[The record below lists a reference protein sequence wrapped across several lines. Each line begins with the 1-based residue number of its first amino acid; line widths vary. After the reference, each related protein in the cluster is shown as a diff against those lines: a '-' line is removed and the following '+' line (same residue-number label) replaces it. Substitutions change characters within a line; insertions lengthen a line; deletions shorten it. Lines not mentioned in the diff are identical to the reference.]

1 MQPKKFV
8 IRKSPSSAPAPA
20 PAYYQPQVQQEQE
33 THGALCFSLGALFGP
48 FGLLLAAIVG
58 KAGGLVKALLGFVL
72 VGLPLT
78 GLAWW
83 LMFGADMVAEQKRRA
98 RIERDN
104 AEFWREVSGSGDLV
118 SPGGRPVNKSPR
130 R

>member
-1 MQPKKFV
+1 MQSKKFV
-8 IRKSPSSAPAPA
+8 IRKTTAASPAQ
-20 PAYYQPQVQQEQE
+20 AYYQPPAPHEPDG
-33 THGALCFSLGALFGP
+33 HGCLCFFLGALFGP

-72 VGLPLT
+72 VGIPIT

-98 RIERDN
+98 RIEREN
-104 AEFWREVSGSGDLV
+104 EELRREESQSGYLATPDGRLV
-118 SPGGRPVNKSPR
+118 E
-130 R
+130 

>member
-1 MQPKKFV
+1 MQNKKFV
-8 IRKSPSSAPAPA
+8 IRKSTPPAA
-20 PAYYQPQVQQEQE
+20 PAYYQPPAPHEQE
-33 THGALCFSLGALFGP
+33 GHGALCFFLGALFGP

-72 VGLPLT
+72 VGLPLM

-83 LMFGADMVAEQKRRA
+83 LMFGVDMVAEQKRRA

-104 AEFWREVSGSGDLV
+104 AEFWREASGSGDMV
-118 SPGGRPVNKSPR
+118 TPDGRPVNKSPR

>member
-20 PAYYQPQVQQEQE
+20 PAYYQPQPPPNQES
-33 THGALCFSLGALFGP
+33 HGALCFFLGALFGP

-72 VGLPLT
+72 VGIPLT
-78 GLAWW
+78 ALTWW
-83 LMFGADMVAEQKRRA
+83 ILVVVVPEQQRRA
-98 RIERDN
+98 RM
-104 AEFWREVSGSGDLV
+104 REYQSYQSEGYSDLI
-118 SPGGRPVNKSPR
+118 SADGRFVRGK
-130 R
+130 

>member
-1 MQPKKFV
+1 MQSKKFV
-8 IRKSPSSAPAPA
+8 IRKTTAAAPAPS
-20 PAYYQPQVQQEQE
+20 YYQQPVQREPE
-33 THGALCFSLGALFGP
+33 THGTLCFFLGALFGP

-72 VGLPLT
+72 VGILLT
-78 GLAWW
+78 GIAWW
-83 LMFGADMVAEQKRRA
+83 IMFGADMVADQKRRA

-104 AEFWREVSGSGDLV
+104 AEFWSEATGSGDLV
-118 SPGGRPVNKSPR
+118 SPDGRPVNKIPR

>member
-1 MQPKKFV
+1 MQNKKFV
-8 IRKSPSSAPAPA
+8 IRKTTAAHSPS
-20 PAYYQPQVQQEQE
+20 YYQPPVQREPE
-33 THGALCFSLGALFGP
+33 SNGALCFFLGAIFGP

-72 VGLPLT
+72 VGLPLM

-104 AEFWREVSGSGDLV
+104 AEFWREASEPGDLV
-118 SPGGRPVNKSPR
+118 TPDGRPVNKSPR

>member
-20 PAYYQPQVQQEQE
+20 PSYYQPTPRPNQES
-33 THGALCFSLGALFGP
+33 HGTLCFFLGALFGP

-78 GLAWW
+78 SLAWW

-118 SPGGRPVNKSPR
+118 SPDGRPVNKSPR

>member
-1 MQPKKFV
+1 MQSKKFV
-8 IRKSPSSAPAPA
+8 IRKTTAAAPSPS
-20 PAYYQPQVQQEQE
+20 YYQPPVQQEQD
-33 THGALCFSLGALFGP
+33 THGALCFFLGALFGP

-72 VGLPLT
+72 VGIPLT

-83 LMFGADMVAEQKRRA
+83 LMFGADMVAEQKRPA

-104 AEFWREVSGSGDLV
+104 EEFWSEETGSGAMAIPDGRLV
-118 SPGGRPVNKSPR
+118 N
-130 R
+130 

>member
-1 MQPKKFV
+1 MQSKKFV
-8 IRKSPSSAPAPA
+8 IRKTKSAAPAPS
-20 PAYYQPQVQQEQE
+20 YYQPPVQQEPE
-33 THGALCFSLGALFGP
+33 THGVLCFFLGAIFGP

-72 VGLPLT
+72 VGIPLT

-83 LMFGADMVAEQKRRA
+83 LVFGADIVAEQKRRA

-104 AEFWREVSGSGDLV
+104 AEFWSEATGSGDLV
-118 SPGGRPVNKSPR
+118 SPDGRPVNKSPGR
-130 R
+130 

>member
-1 MQPKKFV
+1 MQSKKFV
-8 IRKSPSSAPAPA
+8 IRKTTAAAPAPS
-20 PAYYQPQVQQEQE
+20 YYHPPVQQEPE
-33 THGALCFSLGALFGP
+33 THGVLCFFLGAIFGP

-72 VGLPLT
+72 VGIPLT
-78 GLAWW
+78 GLSWW

-104 AEFWREVSGSGDLV
+104 AEFWSEATGSGDLV
-118 SPGGRPVNKSPR
+118 SPDGCPVNKSTR